1 MLPGKMDLLSPG
13 VHLLYVCMS
22 LLYVGCSEPLNI
34 KFADGSTNKK
44 KVQGSSSRNMCMYSL
59 DLYLLTCMFG
69 TVKSGTF
76 CISDILVFRS
86 LLKSNILVKGPM
98 EGEDKGEGML
108 LGCLFFGLCD
118 FPLSF
123 FR

>member
-1 MLPGKMDLLSPG
+1 MANNNYKRVFFCRLDSHEHCEQAIEKLTGTVLPGKMDLLSPG

-44 KVQGSSSRNMCMYSL
+44 KVQGSSSRYMCMYSL

-86 LLKSNILVKGPM
+86 LLK
-98 EGEDKGEGML
+98 
-108 LGCLFFGLCD
+108 
-118 FPLSF
+118 
-123 FR
+123 